1 MNKNEYKIGERAIYD
16 ARELGT
22 AKMIVLGLQHMFAM
36 FGATVVVPLITAG
49 GEWS

>member
-1 MNKNEYKIGERAIYD
+1 MSSNYKVGERPIYD

-36 FGATVVVPLITAG
+36 FSIKQAQIV
-49 GEWS
+49 